1 MPFNHIMKH
10 ILFEVSIKMSEN
22 PDQEEMSRKKHAR
35 LPVSQGRLG
44 RDNPVVGEKEKASA
58 SPVTTDMEVDSQP
71 QPSLK
76 SGASQ
81 NSLDFDSGLESMEIE
96 TDKCTTMS
104 PHLREQDH

>member
-1 MPFNHIMKH
+1 M
-10 ILFEVSIKMSEN
+10 
-22 PDQEEMSRKKHAR
+22 
-35 LPVSQGRLG
+35 
-44 RDNPVVGEKEKASA
+44 EKEEASV

-81 NSLDFDSGLESMEIE
+81 NNLDFDSGLETMEIE

-104 PHLREQDH
+104 PT